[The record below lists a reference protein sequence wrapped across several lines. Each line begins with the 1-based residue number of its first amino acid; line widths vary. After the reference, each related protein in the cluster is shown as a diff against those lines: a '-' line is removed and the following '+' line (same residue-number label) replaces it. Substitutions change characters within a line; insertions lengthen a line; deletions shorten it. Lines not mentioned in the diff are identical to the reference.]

1 MEIEEIIKGLK
12 NTKDKIDKEINF
24 LQSADVTS
32 GAEACELYI
41 KENALEYV
49 ADEVRAAYKAG
60 YIKAYRQRRKE

>member
-1 MEIEEIIKGLK
+1 MKIEEIIKGLK

-24 LQSADVTS
+24 LQSADVIS